1 MDLLFAVIDILC
13 EKGDT
18 MPLFALLSP
27 EVLAIMIPITFI
39 MGGIAVAIVAIVM
52 AARKKE
58 LDHKERLTAMDK
70 GIDIPLPKE
79 KKKRPAYLNMRPW
92 GLVLSCL
99 GITLTVALWVTAGSI
114 GGVWGFLP
122 LGIGV
127 GLLIAAALEKSEDE
141 KKRSGDRAGQP

>member
-1 MDLLFAVIDILC
+1 MDLLFTVIDILC

-18 MPLFALLSP
+18 MPLFALLRP

-39 MGGIAVAIVAIVM
+39 MGGVAIAIVAIVM

-79 KKKRPAYLNMRPW
+79 KKKRPAYLTMRPW
-92 GLVLSCL
+92 GLVLSCI
-99 GITLTVALWVTAGSI
+99 GVAQTVALWVTAGAI

-122 LGIGV
+122 LAMGI
-127 GLLIAAALEKSEDE
+127 GLLIAAALEKGEDA
-141 KKRSGDRAGQP
+141 KKKSGDQAV